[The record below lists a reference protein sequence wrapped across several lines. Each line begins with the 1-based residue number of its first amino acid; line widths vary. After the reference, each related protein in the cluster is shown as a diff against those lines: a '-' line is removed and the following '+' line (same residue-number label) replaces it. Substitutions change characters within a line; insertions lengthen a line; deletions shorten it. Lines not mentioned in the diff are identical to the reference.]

1 MQKNDD
7 PGFVLCAY
15 HLLLR
20 GSTPKTSPGNPG
32 AMVQFWYFF
41 FPAGDGNCL
50 VLETTLLDH
59 GEIATGFVPGLVS
72 GISL

>member
-1 MQKNDD
+1 MRFSFASPWLD
-7 PGFVLCAY
+7 PLDLPGEPRGNGTVLVF
-15 HLLLR
+15 L
-20 GSTPKTSPGNPG
+20 
-32 AMVQFWYFF
+32 F